1 MPAPIPLEL
10 IEAPASQTAVA
21 HVAEAAPSLWQT
33 AAYKPS

>member
-10 IEAPASQTAVA
+10 IEAPASQAAVA
-21 HVAEAAPSLWQT
+21 HAEAAPSLWQT